1 MSSIWLN
8 SLHVKNYRSF
18 GERQSFVFPHQEYG
32 KPVAIIGYNNAGKSN
47 FLKAIKF
54 GLFDS
59 VREDTFDLVDFHNM
73 DWNNPPCFQAE
84 FMVDIVDDRLQPQI
98 PYKNTVITHVEN
110 SSITS
115 VEDYCDCYG
124 EQNRQYSKKWIIKQK
139 APIYFINFHNIRDEI
154 STHKTSWGNLK
165 SFLGKHI
172 QKIVDLDS
180 IMKGKKNSFQ
190 EGVKE
195 ATDNVLDDSQLKS
208 FINAIQKNYQQN
220 LRNTNCVVDFGL
232 PHYEDIFL
240 KMLFKIGLNGN
251 MDSLIPIDHFGDGFI
266 SMFVMAVIQAIAETS
281 TDDRCLFLFEEPES
295 FLHENHQEY
304 FYKVVLCGLADK
316 GHQVIYTTHSDR
328 MIDAFDTQGI
338 IRLELDDQNQ
348 TVKKYNSINAVNY
361 PEDAINDAAEFEEPI
376 SIERY
381 NEYVKT
387 VEPNLNRM
395 LFSKKVLLVEGP
407 NDVMVYKEVIKQKV
421 CNAIQNREDI
431 INPEKFAETY
441 LNYENISFVCHH
453 GKTTALYIIELCKHF
468 NIDYFVITDWDFET
482 AELDQ
487 EVLANF
493 TSLNGMHASELYRRS
508 TRKRDITNNWNL
520 LNTAG
525 VEHIHFNIK
534 RLEEVI
540 GYVHNDKNSLKIW
553 NHITADHFS
562 IPASLFPESLEF
574 FLEINELGELV
585 GNNDDAGFPF

>member
-8 SLHVKNYRSF
+8 SLLIKNYRSF
-18 GERQSFVFPHQEYG
+18 GERQSFVFPNQDYG

-47 FLKAIKF
+47 MLKAIKF
-54 GLFDS
+54 ALFDS

-73 DWNNPPCFQAE
+73 DWNNAPCFQAA
-84 FMVDIVDDRLQPQI
+84 FMVDIIDDRLNPQVV
-98 PYKNTVITHVEN
+98 YKNTVITNVEN
-110 SSITS
+110 SLIQS
-115 VEDYCDCYG
+115 VEDYCNCYG
-124 EQNRQYSKKWIIKQK
+124 EQNKQYSKKWAIKQK

-172 QKIVDLDS
+172 QKIVDLDN
-180 IMKGKKNSFQ
+180 IMKEKKSSFQ
-190 EGVKE
+190 EGVKG
-195 ATDNVLDDSQLKS
+195 ATDEVLENSQLQS
-208 FINAIQKNYQQN
+208 FISSIQKNYQKN
-220 LRNTNCVVDFGL
+220 LRNTDCVVDFGL

-251 MDSLIPIDHFGDGFI
+251 MNSLIPIDHFGDGFI

-281 TDDRCLFLFEEPES
+281 IDDRCLFLFEEPES

-304 FYKVVLCGLADK
+304 FYKVVLCGLAK
-316 GHQVIYTTHSDR
+316 NGHQVIYTTHSDR

-348 TVKKYNSINAVNY
+348 TVKMYNSINSVNY
-361 PEDAINDAAEFEEPI
+361 PANAINDDAELEEPI

-407 NDVMVYKEVIKQKV
+407 NDVMVYKYVIRQKV
-421 CNAIQNREDI
+421 LNMIQNREDI
-431 INPEKFAETY
+431 GNPEKFADTY

-453 GKTTALYIIELCKHF
+453 GKTTALYIIELCRHF
-468 NIDYFVITDWDFET
+468 NVDYFVITDWDFKDD
-482 AELDQ
+482 ELDQ
-487 EVLANF
+487 QAVLEF
-493 TSLNGMHASELYRRS
+493 TSLDQLHASDLYNEAE
-508 TRKRDITNNWNL
+508 RKGGVTNNWNL
-520 LNTAG
+520 FTKVGSEN
-525 VEHIHFNIK
+525 IHFNTRK
-534 RLEEVI
+534 LETVI
-540 GYVHNDKNSLKIW
+540 GYARDDKNSFKIW
-553 NHITADHFS
+553 NHINNEDFT
-562 IPASLFPESLEF
+562 IPIALYPDSLNS
-574 FLEINELGELV
+574 FLNIDVLAEVIANNE
-585 GNNDDAGFPF
+585 DDGLPF